1 MTNAEKKVRIMK
13 QNNDSTDF
21 QDIALKLDDIAKRA
35 AQTGQRLE
43 RIEQM
48 RQQNLAS
55 NNELEQSNS
64 YKFIFDNDSYRPARP
79 QQTNYHVK
87 RRRTKTQSRD
97 VTLEQIFEA
106 LSCLREEINMLNE
119 NHDEL
124 VQQVNVI
131 KSLIE

>member
-1 MTNAEKKVRIMK
+1 MSNAEKKVRIMK
-13 QNNDSTDF
+13 KTNDSTDF
-21 QDIALKLDDIAKRA
+21 QDIASKLDEIAKKA
-35 AQTGQRLE
+35 AQTGEKLE
-43 RIEQM
+43 RIEHM
-48 RQQNLAS
+48 KQQSQAS
-55 NNELEQSNS
+55 DYELESSNS

-87 RRRTKTQSRD
+87 KRRVRTKSRD

>member
-1 MTNAEKKVRIMK
+1 MNSRNES
-13 QNNDSTDF
+13 NDL
-21 QDIALKLDDIAKRA
+21 QDIALKLDQIAKKA
-35 AQTGQRLE
+35 AQTGEKLE

-48 RQQNLAS
+48 RQRNQMS
-55 NNELEQSNS
+55 TNEFDQSNP
-64 YKFIFDNDSYRPARP
+64 YKLAFDNDSYRPARP
-79 QQTNYHVK
+79 PQTVYHSKKK
-87 RRRTKTQSRD
+87 RVKTQSRD

-106 LSCLREEINMLNE
+106 LSCLKEEINMLNE